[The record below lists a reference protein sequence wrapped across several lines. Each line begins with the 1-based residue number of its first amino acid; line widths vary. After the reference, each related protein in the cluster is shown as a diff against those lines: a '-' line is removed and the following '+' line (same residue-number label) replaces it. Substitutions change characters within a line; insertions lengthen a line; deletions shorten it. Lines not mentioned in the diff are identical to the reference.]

1 LDGGVVYAQL
11 GRELAI
17 QATTRR
23 TAMHSFRSSIP
34 AGLLLCLGIV
44 ASPVAR
50 CADIIVSAQDG
61 KFVRVD
67 GRATFPE
74 PAPSDSLVVIDASTF
89 PPVIKG
95 TVEGLEHTVQ
105 GPPQAVA
112 VTPDGKLAIVAAPTR
127 YDYAAKKE
135 MFDHFVQVVDIEA
148 SPPKL
153 IGKVDVGG
161 HTNGLSINREGTLL
175 LAAAH
180 DGTVK
185 VLGIDGKNVKLVD
198 QVKVGEKRLSGISFT
213 HDGKAA
219 IVAQRDENGAA
230 VLSIDGMAVKLTTEK
245 ISTGVTP
252 YAVDVSSDGKWAVIG
267 NTGVTGMLG
276 LVGRTVGD
284 ADVVTLVDVS
294 KRPFRA
300 VQQIS
305 VPSTP
310 EGVAI
315 SPDGRWIAVSCMA
328 GSNLTTD
335 NVGRNKIGKLLLF
348 EIKDGWAT
356 KANEIAGAEAAQG
369 VVFSQDSKQVLLQMD
384 VERAIGVFAVR
395 DGKLVD
401 TGERLKLAAGPVSIR
416 SMPR

>member
-1 LDGGVVYAQL
+1 
-11 GRELAI
+11 
-17 QATTRR
+17 
-23 TAMHSFRSSIP
+23 MHSFRSSIP
-34 AGLLLCLGIV
+34 AGVLLCVSIV
-44 ASPVAR
+44 VSPAAL

-89 PPVIKG
+89 PPVLKG

-127 YDYAAKKE
+127 YDYAAKKD
-135 MFDHFVQVVDIEA
+135 FGNFVQVVDIEA
-148 SPPKL
+148 SPPRL

-161 HTNGLSINREGTLL
+161 HPNGLSINRDGTLL

-185 VLGIDGKNVKLVD
+185 VLGIDGKNVKLLD

-230 VLSIDGMAVKLTTEK
+230 VLSIDGTSVKLTTEK

-252 YAVDVSSDGKWAVIG
+252 YAIDVSSDGKWAVIG

-335 NVGRNKIGKLLLF
+335 NAGRNKIGKLLLF
-348 EIKDGWAT
+348 EIKDGWAN
-356 KANEIAGAEAAQG
+356 KVNEVAGAEAAQG
-369 VVFSQDSKQVLLQMD
+369 VVFSQDSKQILLQMD
-384 VERAIGVFAVR
+384 VERAIAVFAVR

>member
-1 LDGGVVYAQL
+1 
-11 GRELAI
+11 
-17 QATTRR
+17 
-23 TAMHSFRSSIP
+23 MHSIQWRGAALALIAALCAAP
-34 AGLLLCLGIV
+34 AS
-44 ASPVAR
+44 A
-50 CADIIVSAQDG
+50 ADIIVSAQDG

-74 PAPSDSLVVIDASTF
+74 PAPPDSLVVIDASRF
-89 PPVIKG
+89 PPIVKG

-112 VTPDGKLAIVAAPTR
+112 VTPDGKLALVAAPTR

-135 MFDHFVQVVDIEA
+135 LFDNFVQVVDIEA
-148 SPPKL
+148 APPKL
-153 IGKVDVGG
+153 VGKVDVGG
-161 HTNGLSINREGTLL
+161 HPNGLAINRDGTLA

-185 VLGIDGKNVKLVD
+185 VLSIDGKNVKLVD

-230 VLSIDGMAVKLTTEK
+230 VLSVDAATVKLTNEK

-267 NTGVTGMLG
+267 NTGVQGMVG
-276 LVGRTVGD
+276 LAGRTAGD
-284 ADVVTLVDVS
+284 ADIVTLVDVS
-294 KRPFRA
+294 QRPFRA

-305 VPSTP
+305 VPNTP

-315 SPDGRWIAVSCMA
+315 SPDGRWIAVSSMA
-328 GSNLTTD
+328 GSNLTPD
-335 NVGRNKIGKLLLF
+335 NPGRNKLGKVVLF
-348 EIKDGWAT
+348 EIRDGAAI
-356 KANEIAGAEAAQG
+356 KVSEVPGGEAAQG
-369 VVFSQDSKQVLLQMD
+369 IVFTQDGRYVLLQMD
-384 VERAIGVFAVR
+384 VEKAIAVYALR

-401 TGERLKLAAGPVSIR
+401 TGERIKLAAGPVSLR

>member
-1 LDGGVVYAQL
+1 
-11 GRELAI
+11 
-17 QATTRR
+17 
-23 TAMHSFRSSIP
+23 MHSFRSNIP
-34 AGLLLCLGIV
+34 AGLLLCLSIV
-44 ASPVAR
+44 ASPAAL

-74 PAPSDSLVVIDASTF
+74 TAPSDSLVVIDASTF

-127 YDYAAKKE
+127 YDYSAKKE
-135 MFDHFVQVVDIEA
+135 VFDNFVQVIDIEA

-175 LAAAH
+175 LAAGH

-185 VLGIDGKNVKLVD
+185 VLAIDGKNVKLLD

-230 VLSIDGMAVKLTTEK
+230 VLSIDGMSVKLTTEK

-276 LVGRTVGD
+276 LAGRTVGD

-294 KRPFRA
+294 RRPFRA

-315 SPDGRWIAVSCMA
+315 SADGRWIAVSCMA

-356 KANEIAGAEAAQG
+356 KVNEVAGAEAAQG
-369 VVFSQDSKQVLLQMD
+369 VVFSQDGKQILLQMD

>member
-1 LDGGVVYAQL
+1 
-11 GRELAI
+11 
-17 QATTRR
+17 
-23 TAMHSFRSSIP
+23 MHSFRSNIP
-34 AGLLLCLGIV
+34 AGLLLCLSIV
-44 ASPVAR
+44 ASPAAL

-89 PPVIKG
+89 PPLIKG

-135 MFDHFVQVVDIEA
+135 IFDNFVQVIDIEA

-185 VLGIDGKNVKLVD
+185 VLAIDGKNVKLLD
-198 QVKVGEKRLSGISFT
+198 QVKVGEKRLSGVSFT

-230 VLSIDGMAVKLTTEK
+230 VLSIDGMSVKLTTEK

>member
-1 LDGGVVYAQL
+1 MHFLRPQFSVGL
-11 GRELAI
+11 LAI
-17 QATTRR
+17 
-23 TAMHSFRSSIP
+23 S
-34 AGLLLCLGIV
+34 LW
-44 ASPVAR
+44 ASPTFS
-50 CADIIVSAQDG
+50 ADIIVSAQDG

-74 PAPSDSLVVIDASTF
+74 PAPSDSLVVIDASQS
-89 PPVIKG
+89 PPAVKG

-112 VTPDGKLAIVAAPTR
+112 VTPDGKLAIVGAPAR
-127 YDYAAKKE
+127 YDYAAKKDL
-135 MFDHFVQVVDIEA
+135 FDNFLQIVDIEA

-153 IGKVDVGG
+153 IGKVDVGA

-185 VLGIDGKNVKLVD
+185 VLAIEGKNVKLLD
-198 QVKVGEKRLSGISFT
+198 QVKIGEKRMSGISFT

-219 IVAQRDENGAA
+219 IVALRDENGAA
-230 VLSIDGMAVKLTTEK
+230 VLSVDGTTVKFTNEK
-245 ISTGVTP
+245 ISTGVHP
-252 YAVDVSSDGKWAVIG
+252 YAVDVSSDGRWAVIG
-267 NTGVTGMLG
+267 NTGVGSVAG
-276 LVGRTVGD
+276 LVGRTYGD

-305 VPSTP
+305 VLSTP

-315 SPDGRWIAVSCMA
+315 SPDGKWIAVSCMA
-328 GSNLTTD
+328 GSNLTPD
-335 NVGRNKIGKLLLF
+335 NPGRNKLGKVLLF

-356 KANEIAGAEAAQG
+356 KVNEVPGGEAAQG
-369 VVFSQDSKQVLLQMD
+369 IVFSQDSKQILLQMD
-384 VERAIGVFAVR
+384 VERALAVYAIR
-395 DGKLVD
+395 DGKLS
-401 TGERLKLAAGPVSIR
+401 TRESASSSRPVR
-416 SMPR
+416 CRFGRCRDNCLTPRFPT

>member
-1 LDGGVVYAQL
+1 
-11 GRELAI
+11 
-17 QATTRR
+17 
-23 TAMHSFRSSIP
+23 MHSFRSNIP
-34 AGLLLCLGIV
+34 GGLLLCLGLV
-44 ASPVAR
+44 ASPPAL

-135 MFDHFVQVVDIEA
+135 IFDNFVQVIDIEA

-185 VLGIDGKNVKLVD
+185 VLGIDGKNVKLLD

-219 IVAQRDENGAA
+219 IVAQRDENGGA
-230 VLSIDGMAVKLTTEK
+230 VLSIDGMSVKLTTEK

-252 YAVDVSSDGKWAVIG
+252 YAVDVASDGKWAVIG

>member
-1 LDGGVVYAQL
+1 VA
-11 GRELAI
+11 LALSAALCAAP
-17 QATTRR
+17 AT
-23 TAMHSFRSSIP
+23 A
-34 AGLLLCLGIV
+34 
-44 ASPVAR
+44 
-50 CADIIVSAQDG
+50 ADIIVSAQDG

-74 PAPSDSLVVIDASTF
+74 PAPPDSLVVIDASRF
-89 PPVIKG
+89 PPIVKG

-112 VTPDGKLAIVAAPTR
+112 VTPDGKLALVAAPTR

-135 MFDHFVQVVDIEA
+135 LFDNFVQVIDIEA
-148 SPPKL
+148 TPPKL
-153 IGKVDVGG
+153 VGKVDVGG
-161 HTNGLSINREGTLL
+161 HPNGLAINRDGTLA

-185 VLGIDGKNVKLVD
+185 VLSIDGKTVKLVD

-230 VLSIDGMAVKLTTEK
+230 VLSVDAATVKLTNEK

-267 NTGVTGMLG
+267 NTGVQGMAG
-276 LVGRTVGD
+276 LAGRTAGD
-284 ADVVTLVDVS
+284 ADIVTLVDVS
-294 KRPFRA
+294 QRPFRA

-305 VPSTP
+305 VPNTP

-315 SPDGRWIAVSCMA
+315 SPDGRWIAVSSMA
-328 GSNLTTD
+328 GSNLTPD
-335 NVGRNKIGKLLLF
+335 NPGRNKLGKVVLF
-348 EIKDGWAT
+348 EIRDGAAI
-356 KANEIAGAEAAQG
+356 KVSEVPGGEAAQG
-369 VVFSQDSKQVLLQMD
+369 IVFTQDGRYVLLQMD
-384 VERAIGVFAVR
+384 VEKAIAVYALR

-401 TGERLKLAAGPVSIR
+401 TGERIKLAAGPVSLR

>member
-1 LDGGVVYAQL
+1 MVFT
-11 GRELAI
+11 
-17 QATTRR
+17 ATTQ
-23 TAMHSFRSSIP
+23 A
-34 AGLLLCLGIV
+34 
-44 ASPVAR
+44 
-50 CADIIVSAQDG
+50 ADIIVSAQDG

-74 PAPSDSLVVIDASTF
+74 PAPSDSLVVIDASQS
-89 PPVIKG
+89 PPAVKG
-95 TVEGLEHTVQ
+95 LVEGLEHTVQ

-135 MFDHFVQVVDIEA
+135 LFDNFVQVVDIES

-153 IGKVDVGG
+153 LARVDVGA
-161 HTNGLSINREGTLL
+161 HTNGLTINRDGTLL
-175 LAAAH
+175 LAAGL

-185 VLGIDGKNVKLVD
+185 ILAIDGKTVKQID
-198 QVKVGEKRLSGISFT
+198 TVKVGEKRLSGISFT

-230 VLSIDGMAVKLTTEK
+230 VLSVDGSSVKLTSER

-252 YAVDVSSDGKWAVIG
+252 YAVDISSDGRWAIIG
-267 NTGVTGMLG
+267 NTGVQGMAG
-276 LVGRTVGD
+276 LVGRTAGD

-294 KRPFRA
+294 ARPFRA

-305 VPSTP
+305 VANTP

-315 SPDGRWIAVSCMA
+315 SPDGNWVVVSSMG
-328 GSNLTTD
+328 GSNLTPD
-335 NVGRNKIGKLLLF
+335 NPGRNKLGKVALF
-348 EIKDGWAT
+348 AIQDGAAT
-356 KANEIAGAEAAQG
+356 KVNEVPGGEAAQG
-369 VVFSQDSKQVLLQMD
+369 VVFTQDSKTVLVQFD
-384 VERAIGVFAVR
+384 VERTLAVYAIR
-395 DGKLVD
+395 DGRLID
-401 TGERLKLAAGPVSIR
+401 TGTRINLAAGPVSIR

>member
-1 LDGGVVYAQL
+1 M
-11 GRELAI
+11 
-17 QATTRR
+17 
-23 TAMHSFRSSIP
+23 AMDWLRSSVP
-34 AGLLLCLGIV
+34 AGLLLCLSLA
-44 ASPVAR
+44 ASPLAP
-50 CADIIVSAQDG
+50 CADLIVSAQDG

-67 GRATFPE
+67 GRASFPQ
-74 PAPSDSLVVIDASTF
+74 PAPSDSLVVIDASSF

-135 MFDHFVQVVDIEA
+135 LFDTFVQVVDIEA

-175 LAAAH
+175 LAAGH

-185 VLGIDGKNVKLVD
+185 VLGIDGKTVKLLD

-230 VLSIDGMAVKLTTEK
+230 VLSIDGMAVKLTTER

-267 NTGVTGMLG
+267 NTGVSGMLG

-294 KRPFRA
+294 QRPFRA

-305 VPSTP
+305 VPSSP

-348 EIKDGWAT
+348 EIKDGWAN
-356 KANEIAGAEAAQG
+356 KVNEVAGAEAAQG
-369 VVFSQDSKQVLLQMD
+369 VVFSQDGKQILLQMD

>member
-1 LDGGVVYAQL
+1 
-11 GRELAI
+11 
-17 QATTRR
+17 
-23 TAMHSFRSSIP
+23 MHSFRSNTP
-34 AGLLLCLGIV
+34 AGLLLCLSIV
-44 ASPVAR
+44 ASPLAL
-50 CADIIVSAQDG
+50 CADIIVSAPDG

-67 GRATFPE
+67 SRATLPE

-89 PPVIKG
+89 PLLIKG

-135 MFDHFVQVVDIEA
+135 IFDNFVQVIDLEA
-148 SPPKL
+148 SPPKP
-153 IGKVDVGG
+153 IGKVDLGG
-161 HTNGLSINREGTLL
+161 HTNGLSINGEGTLL

-185 VLGIDGKNVKLVD
+185 VLGIDGKNVKLLD

-230 VLSIDGMAVKLTTEK
+230 VPSIDGMSVKLTTDK
-245 ISTGVTP
+245 ISTGFTP
-252 YAVDVSSDGKWAVIG
+252 CAVDVSSDGKWAVIG

-284 ADVVTLVDVS
+284 ADVVRLVDGS

-300 VQQIS
+300 LQQIS
-305 VPSTP
+305 VASTP

-315 SPDGRWIAVSCMA
+315 SPHRRWIAVSCMA

-335 NVGRNKIGKLLLF
+335 NLGRNKIGKLLLF

-356 KANEIAGAEAAQG
+356 KADEIAGAEAAQG
-369 VVFSQDSKQVLLQMD
+369 VVFGQDSRQVLLQMD
-384 VERAIGVFAVR
+384 VERAIGVVALR

>member
-1 LDGGVVYAQL
+1 
-11 GRELAI
+11 
-17 QATTRR
+17 
-23 TAMHSFRSSIP
+23 MHSFRSNIR
-34 AGLLLCLGIV
+34 AGLLLCLSIV
-44 ASPVAR
+44 ASPAAL

-135 MFDHFVQVVDIEA
+135 IFDNFVQVIDIEA

-175 LAAAH
+175 LAAGH

-185 VLGIDGKNVKLVD
+185 VLAIDGKNVKLLD

-230 VLSIDGMAVKLTTEK
+230 VLSIDGMSVKLTTEK

-276 LVGRTVGD
+276 LAGRTVGD

-305 VPSTP
+305 VLSTP

-315 SPDGRWIAVSCMA
+315 SADGRWIAVSCMA

-348 EIKDGWAT
+348 EIKEGW
-356 KANEIAGAEAAQG
+356 E
-369 VVFSQDSKQVLLQMD
+369 
-384 VERAIGVFAVR
+384 
-395 DGKLVD
+395 
-401 TGERLKLAAGPVSIR
+401 LAAGPVSIR